1 MSPQVLSCPMKAT
14 LQKNMLGT
22 FPFLGKHSF
31 VHESCKMAA
40 PSDLSAVVSCQD
52 YLRHL
57 CVWDWV
63 WSKEGKRH
71 PYKPTTES
79 IFRNYQNVVQ
89 AFLHGDSF
97 YSPSHTIRDA
107 KTKTKQK
114 QSEGLKSED
123 SSIRLEI
130 FTTKHIYINNM
141 VEFTCEI
148 LCFQSQPECKA
159 LYR

>member
-22 FPFLGKHSF
+22 LSFLGKHSF

-40 PSDLSAVVSCQD
+40 PSDLSAVVSCPLSGWGSD

-107 KTKTKQK
+107 KNQTKTKAIWK
-114 QSEGLKSED
+114 SKSLHQSLKIHPSD
-123 SSIRLEI
+123 WRHLPPNTYTQII
-130 FTTKHIYINNM
+130 W
-141 VEFTCEI
+141 
-148 LCFQSQPECKA
+148 
-159 LYR
+159 